1 MPKRAIPEINSGSM
15 ADIAFL
21 LLIFFLVA
29 TTIDQ
34 DKGILRKLPP
44 MPDENNPPQEVKA
57 NMRNVLF
64 VWVNQNDDLLVKGEP
79 SKIEDLRS
87 TVKAFVDN
95 NGRNPDFSDSPQDAI
110 VSLKNDIGTSY
121 KMYIAV
127 QNEVAAAFR
136 ELRDQYS
143 MQLYGKN
150 FADLTKDA
158 EDEKVKSVA
167 AKKKER
173 VKKVKQAYP
182 MRVSEAEPNIS
193 ESVN

>member
-1 MPKRAIPEINSGSM
+1 MANRKIPEINSGSM

-44 MPDENNPPQEVKA
+44 MPEEDQEPIEVKA

-79 SKIEDLRS
+79 SKIEDLRA

-95 NGRNPDFSDSPQDAI
+95 NGVNPNFSDSPQDAI

-121 KMYIAV
+121 NMYIQV
-127 QNEVAAAFR
+127 QNEVAAAYR
-136 ELRDQYS
+136 ELRDALS
-143 MQLYGKN
+143 VKLYGKK
-150 FADLTKDA
+150 F
-158 EDEKVKSVA
+158 DELVE
-167 AKKKER
+167 KKQSDRIKEE
-173 VKKVKQAYP
+173 YP
-182 MRVSEAEPNIS
+182 MRVSEAEPNVS
-193 ESVN
+193 NVN